1 MPSFEELSALIAQE
15 SVKGSLGRASLKT
28 IEGTKKTATAIKDK
42 AVSAKYKVVDTYK
55 KAESNEKIGPAVK
68 TTANV
73 AKKAAGVATYPISK
87 SSEVIANKIISNKEN
102 KIREEFKGDPERMEK
117 ELKKNIDRLDELKSD
132 VMALE
137 VWTIG
142 WPVALAT
149 LGTMDNV
156 LKGVIAAGA
165 AVRDDKNLVKGVAK
179 ATAWAPYALA
189 KISKIRGKEITG
201 DSALKIVK
209 DTMSKIMGTLKSWA
223 ESDQPLI
230 NTDAKPVTESV
241 NEEYHILSMICES
254 LVNDEISFEEAVYL
268 IESAG
273 INEEIFG

>member
-15 SVKGSLGRASLKT
+15 SVKGSIGRASLKT

-42 AVSAKYKVVDTYK
+42 AVSAKDKIVDTYK

-209 DTMSKIMGTLKSWA
+209 DTMNKIMSTLKSWA

-230 NTDAKPVTESV
+230 NTDAKPVTESA
-241 NEEYHILSMICES
+241 NEEYKILSMICES
-254 LVNDEISFEEAVYL
+254 LVNDEISFEEAAYL

-273 INEEIFG
+273 INEEIFE

>member
-15 SVKGSLGRASLKT
+15 SVKGTIGRAGLKT
-28 IEGTKKTATAIKDK
+28 IEGTKKAVDTVKDK
-42 AVSAKYKVVDTYK
+42 ASSAKDKVVDTYK
-55 KAESNEKIGPAVK
+55 KAESDKNIGPAVK
-68 TTANV
+68 ATANA
-73 AKKAAGVATYPISK
+73 AKTVAGVTTYPISK
-87 SSEVIANKIISNKEN
+87 SSEVIANKIVSNREN
-102 KIREEFKGDPERMEK
+102 KIREEFKGDPEKMEK
-117 ELKKNIDRLDELKSD
+117 ELKKNIERLDELKSD

-142 WPVALAT
+142 WPIALAT

-209 DTMSKIMGTLKSWA
+209 DTCNKIMSTLKSWA
-223 ESDQPLI
+223 ESDKPLL
-230 NTDAKPVTESV
+230 TPDTKPVTESV
-241 NEEYHILSMICES
+241 SEEFQLLSTICES
-254 LVNDEISFEEAVYL
+254 LVNDEISFEEAAYL

-273 INEEIFG
+273 ITEDMFD

>member
-1 MPSFEELSALIAQE
+1 MPSFKELENFIAQE
-15 SVKGSLGRASLKT
+15 SVKGTIGRTGLKAV
-28 IEGTKKTATAIKDK
+28 EGTKKAVATVKDK
-42 AVSAKYKVVDTYK
+42 TAAAKEKVVDTYK
-55 KAESNEKIGPAVK
+55 KAESDKNIGPAVK
-68 TTANV
+68 TTSNV
-73 AKKAAGVATYPISK
+73 AKQVAGVATYPITK
-87 SSEVIANKIISNKEN
+87 SSEVIANKIVDSKEN
-102 KIREEFKGDPERMEK
+102 KIRQEFKGDPEKMEK
-117 ELKKNIDRLDELKSD
+117 ELKKNVERLDELKSD
-132 VMALE
+132 IMALE

-189 KISKIRGKEITG
+189 KINKIRGKEITG

-209 DTMSKIMGTLKSWA
+209 DTCSKIMGTLKSWA
-223 ESDQPLI
+223 ESDKPLL
-230 NTDAKPVTESV
+230 NTENESVTESV
-241 NEEYHILSMICES
+241 SEEFQVLSLICES

-273 INEEIFG
+273 ITEDMFD